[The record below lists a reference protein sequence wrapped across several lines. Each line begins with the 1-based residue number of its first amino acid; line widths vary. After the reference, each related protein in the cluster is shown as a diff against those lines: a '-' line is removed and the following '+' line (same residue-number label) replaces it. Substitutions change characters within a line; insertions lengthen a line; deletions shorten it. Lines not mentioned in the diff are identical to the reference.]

1 LDDQVKICPNCKTSL
16 IPDPDTFDTWF
27 SSGQWPFATLAYP
40 DSPDFKTFYPTDVM
54 ETGSDLIFFWVA
66 RMIMLGLYRTGQ
78 VPFKT
83 VYFHG
88 MVRDAKNQKMSKSK
102 GNVINPIDIG
112 AKFGTDALRM
122 ALIVGNTPGS
132 DMALAEDKIKGYK
145 NFANKVWNIARFI
158 LDNSAEDQE
167 AHLDETLMAEFKNL
181 SSEVTADLDNFRFH
195 LASEKIYH
203 YIWHRLAD
211 EIIEESKAILV
222 AGGAEADRRQA
233 TLRTLLLESLKLLH
247 PFMPFL
253 TEEIWQI
260 ATKNEQDLLMIQTWP
275 K

>member
-1 LDDQVKICPNCKTSL
+1 
-16 IPDPDTFDTWF
+16 F
-27 SSGQWPFATLAYP
+27 SSGQWPFATLGYP
-40 DSPDFKTFYPTDVM
+40 DNPDFKTFYPTDVM

-145 NFANKVWNIARFI
+145 NFANKVWNISRFI
-158 LDNSAEDQE
+158 LDNAKRLDVTMDQK
-167 AHLDETLMAEFKNL
+167 ADQADELITEFNNL
-181 SSEVTADLDNFRFH
+181 ATEVTDDLDNFRFH
-195 LASEKIYH
+195 LAAEKIYH
-203 YIWHRLAD
+203 YVWHRLAD

-222 AGGAEADRRQA
+222 EPNANATKRIA
-233 TLRTLLLESLKLLH
+233 TLRQLLADSLKLLH
-247 PFMPFL
+247 PFMPFV

-260 ATKNEQDLLMIQTWP
+260 ADFDSNKLLMISVWP
-275 K
+275 T